1 MRLRIGIVVGALVL
15 ATATS
20 LGAQEPGQPHD
31 RRAIERLERL
41 RFERLHEALGLT
53 EEQAATIHEQM
64 ERSHAVMRESFQRQK
79 EAMEA
84 LERNL
89 ADTPID
95 QEALR
100 RSLAEV
106 EAARAQMESERERHV
121 AELGRTLTTEQRARF
136 LLFNRQFD
144 TRLRELVDRHH
155 EQGNGGERGA
165 RRGEGRR
172 GEGRGERTREERI
185 EALEKRIGEMQQELE
200 ALRSGADD

>member
-1 MRLRIGIVVGALVL
+1 MRVRMGIVAGALVL
-15 ATATS
+15 ATGAS
-20 LGAQEPGQPHD
+20 LDAQETDPPHD
-31 RRAIERLERL
+31 RPAIERLERL
-41 RFERLHEALGLT
+41 RFERLHQALGLT

-64 ERSHAVMRESFQRQK
+64 ERSHAVMRESFERQK
-79 EAMEA
+79 EAMET

-89 ADTPID
+89 AAKPID
-95 QEALR
+95 EDALR

-155 EQGNGGERGA
+155 ERGGGYER
-165 RRGEGRR
+165 GRR
-172 GEGRGERTREERI
+172 GEGRPEATREVRI
-185 EALEKRIGEMQQELE
+185 QALEKRISEMQRELE
-200 ALRSGADD
+200 ALRSGSDD

>member
-1 MRLRIGIVVGALVL
+1 MTFRMGIVAGALVL
-15 ATATS
+15 ATAAS
-20 LGAQEPGQPHD
+20 LGAQEPGPPQD

-64 ERSHAVMRESFQRQK
+64 ERSHAAMRESFQRQK

-84 LERNL
+84 LERDL
-89 ADTPID
+89 AATPID
-95 QEALR
+95 EDALR

-121 AELGRTLTTEQRARF
+121 AELARTLTTEQRARF

-155 EQGNGGERGA
+155 GRGHGGGRG
-165 RRGEGRR
+165 RLEEGRP
-172 GEGRGERTREERI
+172 EATREERI
-185 EALEKRIGEMQQELE
+185 QALERRIGEMQRELQELK
-200 ALRSGADD
+200 AGGDD